1 MMSQTLVILLPP
13 LRMVFGVVEKLLGGR
28 PLVLVNR
35 EERQNQGV
43 ELGILELSPHGTLLS
58 LPLEYVLLG
67 PEEMLLPVIGDV
79 GDDSSEAPHVSRG
92 GDVKIISS

>member
-1 MMSQTLVILLPP
+1 M
-13 LRMVFGVVEKLLGGR
+13 
-28 PLVLVNR
+28 
-35 EERQNQGV
+35 
-43 ELGILELSPHGTLLS
+43 ELGILELSPDGTLLS
-58 LPLEYVLLG
+58 LPLDHVLLG